1 MEANHMKIVR
11 YDRYGAPEKVLSLTD
26 EAAPQPQP
34 NEAIVRVEAA
44 PVHIADLKCIN
55 GEPNFR
61 MFPLPAVPGFEGI
74 GRIARVGTEVT
85 AFAEGDR
92 VFLPMACGAWR
103 EEIAV
108 NAADLMPAPEGD
120 AVQLSLLP
128 INPPTSYLMLNDYGD
143 LKPGDWL
150 IQNAANSSCG
160 VYLVKLA
167 KMRGVKTVNVVRRE
181 SLAPALIEEGADI
194 VLVDGP
200 DLADRVREATGNA
213 DIKLAIDAVAGDAT
227 TRLGECLSDGGTLL
241 CYGMLSGEPCKLPP
255 DMVFLRDIRLRGFY
269 TVRQFAEHKPEDIA
283 KMYSDL
289 AGMVADGTL
298 RARIAGTFSLD
309 DAAAGCALAAKVGDD
324 RPGKVIITMT

>member
-1 MEANHMKIVR
+1 MKIVR
-11 YDRYGAPEKVLSLTD
+11 YDRYGAPASVLSVTEETSPDPAPD
-26 EAAPQPQP
+26 EVT
-34 NEAIVRVEAA
+34 VRVEAA
-44 PVHIADLKCIN
+44 PVHIADLKCIT
-55 GEPNFR
+55 GEPNFQ

-74 GRIARVGTEVT
+74 GRIAHVGSAVT
-85 AFAEGDR
+85 SFAGGDR

-160 VYLVKLA
+160 VYLIKLA

-181 SLAPALIEEGADI
+181 SLAPALLEEGADVVI
-194 VLVDGP
+194 VDGP
-200 DLADRVREATGNA
+200 DLADRVREATGGA
-213 DIKLAIDAVAGDAT
+213 AIRLAIDAVAGEAT
-227 TRLGECLSDGGTLL
+227 TRLAMCLADGGTVL
-241 CYGMLSGEPCKLPP
+241 CYGMLSGEPCMLPP

-269 TVRQFAEHKPEDIA
+269 TVRQFGEHTPEEIA
-283 KMYSDL
+283 AMYADL
-289 AGMVADGTL
+289 ATMVADGTL

-309 DAAAGCALAAKVGDD
+309 HVHDACALAAKVGDD
-324 RPGKVIITMT
+324 RAGKVVITMA